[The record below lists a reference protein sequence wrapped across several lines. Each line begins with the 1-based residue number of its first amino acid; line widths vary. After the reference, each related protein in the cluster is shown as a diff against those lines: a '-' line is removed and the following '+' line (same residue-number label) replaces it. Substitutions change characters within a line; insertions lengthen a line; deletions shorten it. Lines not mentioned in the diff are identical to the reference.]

1 MEILA
6 IKGDRVRLKNADTIA
21 LNAGVRKMTWP
32 DAYLLV
38 IAPSTD
44 RFLPIRARSH
54 QGRWIEIGP
63 QAYADGSR
71 TATCPQHLLIS

>member
-6 IKGDRVRLKNADTIA
+6 IKGDRVRLKNADTA

-32 DAYLLV
+32 DAYSLD

-44 RFLPIRARSH
+44 RFWPTSAGQDRQNWPGAVI
-54 QGRWIEIGP
+54 
-63 QAYADGSR
+63 
-71 TATCPQHLLIS
+71 

>member
-1 MEILA
+1 MEIRA

-32 DAYLLV
+32 DAYSLV

-44 RFLPIRARSH
+44 RFWPFCAVHSQETSRSNPMK
-54 QGRWIEIGP
+54 WVV
-63 QAYADGSR
+63 R
-71 TATCPQHLLIS
+71 TNAND